1 MKKRLLFLMFALAMG
16 WQVRAE
22 MSLVVRPMYDTD
34 KITALQKMGKLVYSG
49 DSLLVYD
56 NEGTLVYGDL
66 FENVKHVRYSDE
78 RPPILVDDKQGVDAL
93 QVVVYPNPTAD
104 VLYVDNAE
112 AGDVRLYSA
121 EGRLLQVV
129 DVHEGRVAVDMS
141 AYPAGTYVLFCSGEV
156 FSVIKK

>member
-1 MKKRLLFLMFALAMG
+1 MKKRLLFLLLVVG
-16 WQVRAE
+16 IGLQVRAE

-34 KITALQKMGKLVYSG
+34 KITALQKIGKLVYSG

-78 RPPILVDDKQGVDAL
+78 RPPISVDDKQGVDAL